1 MKPVSLNHTMIQMS
15 QRLDAYLDARDAE
28 IRQEESGQDEAS
40 HNEERALRAV
50 DSLLAHLHKQALDAE
65 IHFKRLEQ
73 QRGAKDPMAQIAADM
88 MDSAKSAYLTR
99 MLEAREDDAVQA
111 AVKAMLLRLDDER
124 EAELAETKQKFW
136 DRLNAFHLRMR
147 RQMEAEQNTHDP
159 FMAFMAMMM
168 MNGMSAGLNNSIDA
182 AQKQMRRQRT
192 FAAAFAEASF
202 GPQPGG
208 SMSAFAGS

>member
-28 IRQEESGQDEAS
+28 IRQEESGQDE
-40 HNEERALRAV
+40 ERALRAV

-65 IHFKRLEQ
+65 IHFKRLEK

-99 MLEAREDDAVQA
+99 LLEAREDDAVQA
-111 AVKAMLLRLDDER
+111 AVKAMLVRLDEER
-124 EAELAETKQKFW
+124 EAELAATKQKFW

-168 MNGMSAGLNNSIDA
+168 MNGVTANAQAYNPFDA
-182 AQKQMRRQRT
+182 IQKQRRRQRS

-208 SMSAFAGS
+208 SMSVFAGS

>member
-1 MKPVSLNHTMIQMS
+1 MIQMS

-28 IRQEESGQDEAS
+28 IRQEESGHDED
-40 HNEERALRAV
+40 RALRAV

-65 IHFKRLEQ
+65 IHFKRLEK

-99 MLEAREDDAVQA
+99 LLEAREDDAIQA
-111 AVKAMLLRLDDER
+111 AVKAMLVRLDEER

-147 RQMEAEQNTHDP
+147 KQMEAEQHNADP
-159 FMAFMAMMM
+159 SMALFAMMM
-168 MNGMSAGLNNSIDA
+168 MNGINAGLSAHNPFDGI
-182 AQKQMRRQRT
+182 QKQMRRQRT